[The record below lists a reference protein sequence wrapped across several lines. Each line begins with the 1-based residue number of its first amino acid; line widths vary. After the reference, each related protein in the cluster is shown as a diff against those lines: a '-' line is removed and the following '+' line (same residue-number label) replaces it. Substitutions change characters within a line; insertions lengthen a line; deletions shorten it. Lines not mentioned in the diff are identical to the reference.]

1 MNESKIVD
9 FSESV
14 EVPKGLEGSEE
25 GVFWDVEDFPFP
37 VNSTPDEM
45 YTKIESC
52 LKEMEMDSVGTTRT
66 TIWAYVDEKKNGTW
80 GEGGGGEFL
89 SKKTWDSRI
98 YFLPGGDDKPSR
110 RNRMFIDILLWQLD
124 HLPPASLVVVSGGV
138 RGDKEFFGRLPSLSM
153 DSYAVDVIARP
164 THPVVPESAEWPR
177 SLLAKSYSF
186 DQSS

>member
-9 FSESV
+9 FSERV
-14 EVPKGLEGSEE
+14 EVPKDLEGPEE

-37 VNSTPDEM
+37 VNSTPDEI

-66 TIWAYVDEKKNGTW
+66 TIWAYVDEKKNETW
-80 GEGGGGEFL
+80 E
-89 SKKTWDSRI
+89 K
-98 YFLPGGDDKPSR
+98 GGDDKPSR

-153 DSYAVDVIARP
+153 YSYAVDVIARP